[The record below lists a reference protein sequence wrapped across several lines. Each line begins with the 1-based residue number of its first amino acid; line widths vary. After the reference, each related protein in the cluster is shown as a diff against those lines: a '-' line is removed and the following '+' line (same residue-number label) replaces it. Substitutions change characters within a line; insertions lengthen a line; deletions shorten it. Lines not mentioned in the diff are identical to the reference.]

1 MKRTWRFTLPRR
13 ASMRKAQKVHQYL
26 VRLGEK
32 ARARGMR
39 L

>member
-1 MKRTWRFTLPRR
+1 MAWKFTAGRK

-26 VRLGEK
+26 VKLGEK
-32 ARARGMR
+32 ARAKGMK